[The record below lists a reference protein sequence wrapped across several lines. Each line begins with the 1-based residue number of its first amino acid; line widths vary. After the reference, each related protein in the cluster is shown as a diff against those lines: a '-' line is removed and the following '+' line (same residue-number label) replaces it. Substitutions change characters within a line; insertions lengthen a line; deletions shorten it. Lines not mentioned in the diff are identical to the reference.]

1 MVMRRSGD
9 IKRISKD
16 VSDTLEDN
24 PKRTKVHAQRKFA
37 QGSGMN
43 SPVMTPVKDKEKVK
57 VNGTSSSPELLP
69 SKRPR
74 TEDFLTYLCFR
85 GTEALPPSLDFF
97 NLASKST
104 KQDKDGS
111 TPGSSKQTSAS
122 QQENKAKR
130 VRSKLK
136 KTKAVHSLKNKLH
149 EKRLGTRST
158 RLSQK
163 ISASSSLHT
172 RQRQLEDRPKKVGNV
187 AKKQL
192 VRGRPAHHPAIL
204 KRLGAARLRTGLRSG
219 GQLPPG
225 SDVGI
230 KSDRKPRKKLIRTK
244 ASKSKK
250 ETISRSLASR
260 KKSKDKE
267 SDDEDDEDEEEER
280 RNEKNKKDDKA
291 KREKKVEESDT
302 EESESKEVKNDE
314 PARKKSCRMSTRSR
328 ASSGSPANPPNTLNL
343 PSRPTRKS
351 KESATLYMEML
362 TKDLRSPEE
371 EEDDSFGKISTEN
384 SPSNKKSLDESSVS
398 TVSSG
403 RKSSK
408 QSKTDDQSADKE
420 KSERENSVASRAS
433 RRGGR
438 MKREDEQLNKDDVRI
453 TRRQQKIG
461 IQQRGRPALRRGRG
475 RPPLTRTPPFQ
486 RVLRN
491 VRKVTNFAEND
502 SETEDEEDEMFVESI
517 LSEEMEKL
525 DMDSNK
531 SKTAKSS
538 ISSSAKLSKSNVKK
552 VEDVGSDNESE
563 ASEQSVKEKSMNR
576 CKTRSHSN
584 SKTNK
589 SVDESSEEDSRR
601 LTRGSN
607 KEKKEEDSV
616 KERKRSLPS
625 RKSRP
630 SKSDSDTERNDNTP
644 KEKLPQKRGRK
655 DSVEKIKEKEIPEKE
670 KPAEDTKVES
680 LPETRTASCSSASK
694 KSFLQDKK
702 EEEDQSVAYL
712 LLSLAQGKG
721 YETETAC
728 QPAAGDITTRNTRSF
743 VKEPPKEEARGKRGK
758 RRNTSLD
765 NSVNEEN
772 FIEEKPLTSMKRNK
786 RESVASETS
795 SSKFSKTRL
804 SSKDSKDKLNTD
816 DEQDDSFDIKYIKTE
831 DQALRKVQKKEPVS
845 SRNKVQDKV
854 SSDSDEEKVTGRKSL
869 KSNSDDG
876 SALLSSRRA
885 RRFRASRDANENS
898 SGSEIDSKV
907 KDKSD
912 IMTEKKDRLRRRSG
926 GLVKNESFDSE
937 IGDIKRDIKTEP
949 KLKKHGSLQSFGTA
963 SVKSESCDV
972 QEVNLIN
979 STQKT
984 EERKVNN
991 SNVESLTV
999 NSLIEDSILN
1009 VNAINKVLD
1018 MIEDVNSLTSGENV
1032 KMVTA
1037 GKGSLDYSSN
1047 QSTSFDDSKTISDKT
1062 KGRKTNTD
1070 KAEVNIANLNS
1081 NELFRGNSIKE
1092 TSDVRS
1098 AVDGN
1103 KTCKPEEFKEKDTKR
1118 EVKSSSFGSSTS
1130 VQNKRT
1136 EDNSSSSE
1144 ESDTELNCKSG
1155 KDIDRSRKRF
1165 PRRSRT
1171 EYNRDLPKRTLH
1183 TRKVKT
1189 MNDKY
1194 IEDDSSSSES
1204 SSTSS
1209 DDAPIAAVKS
1219 QKRIKPKNST
1229 QNDAIE
1235 SAIREAQ
1242 NAKREEITS
1251 QCSKIESYLNKNVYN
1266 LPLQTPD
1273 KKDSTSENIIQ
1284 TDFIPRSQ
1292 IPVTTNS
1299 IETRPRENEIVA
1311 EKVQI
1316 VHQKSPAKVTENSTL
1331 IANKSSN
1338 KFFNAE
1344 KIPHG
1349 NIALMTSNVNV
1360 PPNDSLGKQGN
1371 LESEKKQSMSETW
1384 RQAFKNAKIP
1394 KPGQSSPVPHGVK
1407 PFVRKPFG
1415 SPALSTKQSEP
1426 MKGVYQNLSKLPNTM
1441 NQFKSN
1447 PFQSMGKYSPN
1458 RPFPNGEESKS
1469 QSPSR
1474 RAIDMR
1480 DSPSKSSV
1488 SSSDDSKVPLS
1499 DNKKPNEVP
1508 VKSLTQLQ
1516 YEKRSSELI
1525 SSLKDAPLIIDPA
1538 YPVAPF
1544 TSLKEAV
1551 IEASPSRAAKPAS
1564 PSPMKPAAE
1573 GKHLNLPLAVEHT
1586 LRKRSPI
1593 TVSKKPVVNKS
1604 LPQTD
1609 KKITPVPVIDKQKE
1623 VNEEI
1628 KEEPAIIEPHNG
1640 DATAPRTS
1648 NIEILGKK
1656 KVNMTTEEI
1665 NRWLDDSTSSGI
1677 EHAKDCGIFEKNQC
1691 ECSYRTSS
1699 ASMLVGRG
1707 VVAGVSTENVNN
1719 RGLIPNTSNTGTEIK
1734 VERGFV
1740 EPPVQLRDF
1749 AEIASKFGGEIIST
1763 YKVEDY
1769 REREMLKHKDN
1780 VQKQQRRLSSSLKSD
1795 RSMTEEEMCEY
1806 DFRFDRSSNSP
1817 RESGSEMSSPP
1828 PLRDDI
1834 SEKSDIQHISPSER
1848 KPIFHQRRS
1857 CGLTLK
1863 RPSQSKSP
1871 AAAFSAE
1878 NESSVY
1884 AFEPEEPPVSVLD
1897 KPFRR
1902 RSSKGTRDDDVTL
1915 TQTSTQQ
1922 QAPSSS
1928 IAVQVNLESE
1938 AVLETEAVLE
1948 CCTTQTEHSQ
1958 DDEENGNSGRS
1969 FYIPIEQGNSQL
1981 TPPQA
1986 IKGVTLKLEG
1996 PNNQRVMLRAKLV
2009 TKPPSN
2015 FATPSTSHRSLVE
2028 GNAEKPGV
2036 SGRRR
2041 PEQKVRPLSARAPPP
2056 VGTVQP
2062 TLREAT
2068 EQNISNSAVTKVD
2081 KPKQASQG
2089 TQSSPRPPV
2098 SATPVCTNP
2107 TATPEPAETLKEK
2120 RNMDN
2125 VEKNTTTAKTEN
2137 TAFPQHAVP
2146 DGAKMLEAPTFY
2158 PTEKEFGDPL
2168 EYIEKITPLA
2178 QHLGICRIVPPPSFK
2193 PECKVS
2199 DDMRFTAYNQY
2210 IHKMYHRWGPNVR
2223 EMSAIRKYLATQNI
2237 ALNQPPWIGGI
2248 EVDLPRLYQTV
2259 QQCGGLKEVYEKKRW
2274 TKVADVM
2281 KIPKSAQDRVTKL
2294 DDIYCKFLLPYDT
2307 LSHSERS
2314 KLLEEVEV
2322 EWKEREKRMME
2333 QDEEEEKEEG
2343 GSDSE
2348 SDSDERDECITKGKS
2363 VALSGFFRTARNT
2376 MSTWF
2381 SKDSTPSPSEVE
2393 NEFWR
2398 HVTTGTAHVCV
2409 QSGSIDT
2416 STWGCGFPSVK
2427 ERSSARH
2434 PWNLKILT
2442 NNPRSILRSLGP
2454 VIGVT
2459 VPTLHVGM
2467 LFSACCWYRDPHA
2480 LPWIEYLHTG
2490 ASKIWYGVPDSLSE
2504 ELKIAVKRLMP
2515 RYCREKK
2522 KIWLAS
2528 DTVMVPPQLLVEHGV
2543 SVCKTV
2549 QEPGQFVV
2557 VFPRAFTSSLCT
2569 GYSVSE
2575 SVYFAHSSWLDTS
2588 RSVFK
2593 DIQESSEPPI
2603 FSLEKLLFN
2612 IATDIRTSAD
2622 VLTQI
2627 LPMVIEFRDE
2637 EISRRKILEGFGLVA
2652 DEKLP
2657 VTKGRRTKSQ
2667 EEPNEYECE
2676 ICRGNLFLSLVTNT
2690 QDEINYCLVHAI
2702 EVITK
2707 DKDVLTHCKLMYAYD
2722 EDEMEELI
2730 KKIKTK
2736 IETKSQKKQGKHSI
2750 TNNSSGSSKT

>member
-1806 DFRFDRSSNSP
+1806 DFRFVFNKFSLLCFNCF
-1817 RESGSEMSSPP
+1817 
-1828 PLRDDI
+1828 
-1834 SEKSDIQHISPSER
+1834 KSKVFFQLANFVFFFVSVIIIACLLFCFTFNHISKLQFFS
-1848 KPIFHQRRS
+1848 IS
-1857 CGLTLK
+1857 ILK
-1863 RPSQSKSP
+1863 TG
-1871 AAAFSAE
+1871 FI
-1878 NESSVY
+1878 
-1884 AFEPEEPPVSVLD
+1884 L
-1897 KPFRR
+1897 
-1902 RSSKGTRDDDVTL
+1902 
-1915 TQTSTQQ
+1915 
-1922 QAPSSS
+1922 
-1928 IAVQVNLESE
+1928 
-1938 AVLETEAVLE
+1938 
-1948 CCTTQTEHSQ
+1948 
-1958 DDEENGNSGRS
+1958 S
-1969 FYIPIEQGNSQL
+1969 F
-1981 TPPQA
+1981 
-1986 IKGVTLKLEG
+1986 
-1996 PNNQRVMLRAKLV
+1996 
-2009 TKPPSN
+2009 
-2015 FATPSTSHRSLVE
+2015 
-2028 GNAEKPGV
+2028 
-2036 SGRRR
+2036 
-2041 PEQKVRPLSARAPPP
+2041 PL
-2056 VGTVQP
+2056 GF
-2062 TLREAT
+2062 
-2068 EQNISNSAVTKVD
+2068 
-2081 KPKQASQG
+2081 
-2089 TQSSPRPPV
+2089 
-2098 SATPVCTNP
+2098 C
-2107 TATPEPAETLKEK
+2107 
-2120 RNMDN
+2120 
-2125 VEKNTTTAKTEN
+2125 
-2137 TAFPQHAVP
+2137 
-2146 DGAKMLEAPTFY
+2146 
-2158 PTEKEFGDPL
+2158 
-2168 EYIEKITPLA
+2168 
-2178 QHLGICRIVPPPSFK
+2178 LGCF
-2193 PECKVS
+2193 
-2199 DDMRFTAYNQY
+2199 F
-2210 IHKMYHRWGPNVR
+2210 
-2223 EMSAIRKYLATQNI
+2223 
-2237 ALNQPPWIGGI
+2237 
-2248 EVDLPRLYQTV
+2248 
-2259 QQCGGLKEVYEKKRW
+2259 
-2274 TKVADVM
+2274 
-2281 KIPKSAQDRVTKL
+2281 
-2294 DDIYCKFLLPYDT
+2294 FLLY
-2307 LSHSERS
+2307 
-2314 KLLEEVEV
+2314 
-2322 EWKEREKRMME
+2322 
-2333 QDEEEEKEEG
+2333 
-2343 GSDSE
+2343 
-2348 SDSDERDECITKGKS
+2348 
-2363 VALSGFFRTARNT
+2363 
-2376 MSTWF
+2376 
-2381 SKDSTPSPSEVE
+2381 
-2393 NEFWR
+2393 
-2398 HVTTGTAHVCV
+2398 
-2409 QSGSIDT
+2409 
-2416 STWGCGFPSVK
+2416 
-2427 ERSSARH
+2427 
-2434 PWNLKILT
+2434 
-2442 NNPRSILRSLGP
+2442 
-2454 VIGVT
+2454 
-2459 VPTLHVGM
+2459 
-2467 LFSACCWYRDPHA
+2467 
-2480 LPWIEYLHTG
+2480 
-2490 ASKIWYGVPDSLSE
+2490 
-2504 ELKIAVKRLMP
+2504 
-2515 RYCREKK
+2515 
-2522 KIWLAS
+2522 
-2528 DTVMVPPQLLVEHGV
+2528 
-2543 SVCKTV
+2543 
-2549 QEPGQFVV
+2549 
-2557 VFPRAFTSSLCT
+2557 
-2569 GYSVSE
+2569 
-2575 SVYFAHSSWLDTS
+2575 
-2588 RSVFK
+2588 
-2593 DIQESSEPPI
+2593 
-2603 FSLEKLLFN
+2603 
-2612 IATDIRTSAD
+2612 
-2622 VLTQI
+2622 
-2627 LPMVIEFRDE
+2627 
-2637 EISRRKILEGFGLVA
+2637 
-2652 DEKLP
+2652 
-2657 VTKGRRTKSQ
+2657 
-2667 EEPNEYECE
+2667 
-2676 ICRGNLFLSLVTNT
+2676 
-2690 QDEINYCLVHAI
+2690 
-2702 EVITK
+2702 
-2707 DKDVLTHCKLMYAYD
+2707 
-2722 EDEMEELI
+2722 
-2730 KKIKTK
+2730 
-2736 IETKSQKKQGKHSI
+2736 
-2750 TNNSSGSSKT
+2750 